1 MVHDNSIS
9 ILPMQMAIKRLAR
22 YQNTKPILTVCWHHI
37 SGRRPNAKTLVSLW
51 EFDFVALTEEEI
63 VDFLQF
69 LPKDSVEYKLD
80 LTVIFLQEVKLRQK
94 G

>member
-1 MVHDNSIS
+1 M
-9 ILPMQMAIKRLAR
+9 
-22 YQNTKPILTVCWHHI
+22 
-37 SGRRPNAKTLVSLW
+37 
-51 EFDFVALTEEEI
+51 ALTEEEI